1 VNLRRVIVIAM
12 VVLLAGCASTSDPA
26 PSPTPSVAT
35 SVSATPDA
43 NVTPTPTVAFPVPM
57 SVTQD
62 LTTGGAKQIVRRMM
76 EITNNRPALK
86 LDVSTSEV
94 TLTVLDAT
102 QKPFTLRWRANQIT
116 PADSDIQ
123 YLGQTT
129 FRPTDYPLG
138 NISELFDTAT
148 RMLHRAKNG
157 ESVVLRL
164 CPQHSPYAATIQSHS
179 AAGAI
184 ALERVRRAS

>member
-1 VNLRRVIVIAM
+1 MNLRRVIVIAM

-26 PSPTPSVAT
+26 PSPTPSVAI

-62 LTTGGAKQIVRRMM
+62 LATGGAKQIVRRMM

-86 LDVSTSEV
+86 LDVSTSEG
-94 TLTVLDAT
+94 TLTVLDTT

-123 YLGQTT
+123 
-129 FRPTDYPLG
+129 
-138 NISELFDTAT
+138 
-148 RMLHRAKNG
+148 
-157 ESVVLRL
+157 
-164 CPQHSPYAATIQSHS
+164 
-179 AAGAI
+179 
-184 ALERVRRAS
+184 